1 MTEQLEQGL
10 YYVDRK
16 GDFRK
21 TTIREAIDRYTP
33 VESRPVLKSDLLDIY
48 IDIPLPEIW
57 DIMSDKERYEFIQEA
72 VLGEGKGLSG
82 YLRTQI
88 TTKEIMIELFG
99 YSPEKS
105 ATGVAESRMIKK
117 HILTKPEWEY
127 KRFRGHGDNPTWG
140 FQRKRVMR
148 W

>member
-21 TTIREAIDRYTP
+21 TTIREAIDRYTQ

-57 DIMSDKERYEFIQEA
+57 DIMSDKERYELIQEA

-117 HILTKPEWEY
+117 HMLTKPEWTY
-127 KRFRGHGDNPTWG
+127 KKFRAHDDYPSWG
-140 FQRKRVMR
+140 FQRKSGKR

>member
-1 MTEQLEQGL
+1 MARSLFQEPNTASTAANNYATGRLSPNFTNQITAAQLNA
-10 YYVDRK
+10 
-16 GDFRK
+16 F
-21 TTIREAIDRYTP
+21 
-33 VESRPVLKSDLLDIY
+33 LKY
-48 IDIPLPEIW
+48 
-57 DIMSDKERYEFIQEA
+57 
-72 VLGEGKGLSG
+72 KGL
-82 YLRTQI
+82 
-88 TTKEIMIELFG
+88 EFFG

-140 FQRKRVMR
+140 FQRKRGMR

>member
-1 MTEQLEQGL
+1 MAEQLKQGL

-16 GDFRK
+16 GDFRI

-33 VESRPVLKSDLLDIY
+33 VESRPLLKSDLLDIY

-57 DIMSDKERYEFIQEA
+57 DIMSDNERYEFIQEA
-72 VLGEGKGLSG
+72 VLGEGEGLSG
-82 YLRTQI
+82 YLRTRV
-88 TTKEIMIELFG
+88 TSKEIMIELFG

-105 ATGVAESRMIKK
+105 AVGIAESKMIKK
-117 HILTKPEWEY
+117 HMLTKPEWAY
-127 KRFRGHGDNPTWG
+127 KKFRAHDDYPSWG
-140 FQRKRVMR
+140 FQRKSGKR

>member
-1 MTEQLEQGL
+1 MTEQLKQGL

-33 VESRPVLKSDLLDIY
+33 VESRPLLKSDLLDIY

-57 DIMSDKERYEFIQEA
+57 DIMSDNERYEFIQEA

-82 YLRTQI
+82 YLRTRI
-88 TTKEIMIELFG
+88 TSKEIMIELFG

-105 ATGVAESRMIKK
+105 AVGVAEAKMIKK
-117 HILTKPEWEY
+117 HMLTKPEWDCR
-127 KRFRGHGDNPTWG
+127 KFRAHDDYPSWG
-140 FQRKRVMR
+140 FQRRSGKR